1 MIEPKIPAISLI
13 PEVLFSFAGIGVT
26 NSVLAS
32 ISVSLI
38 IFFLSLV
45 FLRNLRLIPT
55 KGQLVFE
62 EIVGFFYNQ
71 TKASFG
77 NEKRAKQYLSLII
90 TIFLFVLIANQFTLI
105 PLVQSIVV
113 DGVNVF
119 KTPTAHLS
127 QTLTLSFLVVAIS
140 HIAAFWISPLKHLSN
155 VFNLAEIF
163 KVKSVA
169 DLPNMF
175 LQIFLGILN
184 IIGEFAKVISLAA
197 RLFGNIFAG
206 EVMVGVIAGLSYGTM
221 FLVPIPFM
229 AISIFSGIIQ
239 AFVFA
244 FLSLSFISGTITSV
258 ES

>member
-1 MIEPKIPAISLI
+1 MIEPKIPEISLN
-13 PEVLFSFAGIGVT
+13 PDVLFTIASIDIT
-26 NSVLAS
+26 NSALAS
-32 ISVSLI
+32 VSVSII
-38 IFFLSLV
+38 IFFLSL
-45 FLRNLRLIPT
+45 FFIRNLQLIPS

-71 TKASFG
+71 TKVSFG
-77 NEKRAKQYLSLII
+77 SEKRAKQYLALII

-105 PLVQSIVV
+105 PLVQSVV
-113 DGVNVF
+113 TDGVSVF

-127 QTLTLSFLVVAIS
+127 QTLTLSLVVVVIS
-140 HIAAFWISPLKHLSN
+140 HVAAFMISPLKHISN
-155 VFNLAEIF
+155 VFNLGEIL
-163 KVKSVA
+163 KVRSLA

-184 IIGEFAKVISLAA
+184 IIGEFAKVISLSA
-197 RLFGNIFAG
+197 RLFGNVFAG
-206 EVMVGVIAGLSYGTM
+206 EVMVGVIAGLSFYTM
-221 FLVPIPFM
+221 FLVPISFM